1 MHGLDEGSAGKG
13 RGLHH
18 LAVAAGGHHQL
29 VVEGVD
35 AALPNPVRVPPS
47 ELPDRLRWRLG
58 LEAPELP
65 GVPDPEL
72 AVVACGHQ
80 LRDRGASSKQ
90 SRGRGQ
96 GHKLRQKQQQRKQEQ
111 GLEGRSTSSTRREA
125 SSEEG
130 RQPIGF
136 LSLPEEEEE
145 QSGRRRRR
153 RKREEGG
160 DGEEERGE
168 RREEEGDW

>member
-1 MHGLDEGSAGKG
+1 MVHGLDEGSAGKG
-13 RGLHH
+13 RGPHH

-80 LRDRGASSKQ
+80 LRNRGASSKQ
-90 SRGRGQ
+90 SRVRGQ

-111 GLEGRSTSSTRREA
+111 GIEGRSTSSTRRKV

-130 RQPIGF
+130 GQPIGF

-153 RKREEGG
+153 KRKRGG
-160 DGEEERGE
+160 MTGRREEE
-168 RREEEGDW
+168 EEEGDW